1 MKQFLHRKWL
11 ILLIVSPFLGSSVFG
26 QSQYS
31 GKVISDDDK
40 LGLPG
45 VTVKIKGTS
54 QGTLT
59 NAEGR
64 FSVSAPQGATLV
76 FSLIGYS
83 EAQIL
88 TGSNREINLSLRSSN
103 KQLSEVVVTALGIRR
118 ERKTL
123 SYSVG
128 EVKSDQITNNTNAF
142 SAIEG
147 KVAGLQ
153 INSSGGQVGAS
164 ANILIRGTSS
174 ITGNNQAL
182 IVVDGV
188 PIDNS
193 KFNTEAST
201 GGAPSPN
208 RAIDIDPADIES
220 VSVLKGG
227 AAVALYGLQ
236 GSNGVMVITTK
247 KGQKGRTK
255 IEVSSSVAFDKI
267 NRLPFLQ
274 DVYAQGSNGVY
285 EGPEKKQTR
294 SWGPKLTD
302 LRFNGDATYPYD
314 KNGKLVLATDP
325 TATSKLANRYDNVGS
340 FFKTGATYN
349 NNIALSGGSE
359 NATFRVS
366 AGVEKQNG
374 IVPTTYFQRINVK
387 TSGEATV
394 LKDMKVSGDL
404 SYINS
409 VGNFA
414 QQGSNASGVF
424 LPLYRTPISF
434 DDKNGTTNPRDQSAF
449 LFPNGT
455 QRDYTGG
462 VFNNPYFAL
471 NKDPF
476 NNEVNRFI
484 GDVNLAY
491 NPLKWFGFNYR
502 LGGDVYSENR
512 IQKFEIGDVTNNSG
526 KIVSDNY
533 LSKIINSDIQVNFKH
548 DIAPDLGAN
557 LVLGSGIYSNYQ
569 NELGVAG
576 TNLII
581 PGFVNL
587 NNASSIS
594 GPGGVGNGGLG
605 NGGLAQNLIVVHR
618 LSFYGILDLAW
629 KEQLFLNAS
638 YRVDKSTALNPKKN
652 SFQNPS
658 VGLSW
663 VFSELPGL
671 KDNSILSFGKLR
683 ASFGTAGNDAAAYQL
698 GTTFSPQAFADG
710 LTNGTVFPFLG
721 STGGYAVSSNL
732 GNPLLRAEKTFTYEI
747 GGELSFFKDRLT
759 IDGTYYDKEGTDL
772 IINVPLARSTGFRSS
787 TLNIAQMSNK
797 GIEFS
802 LNAVPVKVAGFQW
815 AVGGTFA
822 KNVNKVK
829 KLGVDQVSFGG
840 FTGITV
846 AAIKGYPNQS
856 FFGPKFDTDPK
867 SGQQVIN
874 DNSQIVNGKQQNPN
888 YGYPIAG
895 QASQYVANAL
905 PKWLMGITSTFTYKG
920 IRLYALLDIRHGGS
934 LWNGTEGALISYGRS
949 DVTLN
954 RNTTTVFPGV
964 TGHTDASGNVV
975 IDGAANTAQA
985 TLNQAWYRG
994 NGGGFGNVA
1003 SQFVQDGSWVR
1014 LREVN
1019 LSYSVNKAWFKS
1031 GAVKG
1036 IDVGLFGRNLWLHTK
1051 YHGQDPETSLQGS
1064 GNAQGLDYFQ
1074 TPGTKTYGVNLKVTL

>member
-1 MKQFLHRKWL
+1 MKQFLHWNWL
-11 ILLIVSPFLGSSVFG
+11 ILLIVSPFLSSSVFG

-31 GKVISDDDK
+31 GKVISEDDK

-45 VTVKIKGTS
+45 VTVKVKGTS

-64 FSVSAPQGATLV
+64 FSVAAPQGATLV

-83 EAQIL
+83 EAQIF
-88 TGSNREINLSLRSSN
+88 TGPNREINLSLRSSN
-103 KQLSEVVVTALGIRR
+103 KVLLEVVVTALGIRR

-193 KFNTEAST
+193 KNPTEVTT

-208 RAIDIDPADIES
+208 RAIDIDPSEIES

-247 KGQKGRTK
+247 KGQKGKTK
-255 IEVSSSVAFDKI
+255 IEVSSSVAFDKV
-267 NRLPFLQ
+267 NRLPFFQ
-274 DVYAQGSNGVY
+274 NVYAQGSNGVY
-285 EGPEKKQTR
+285 AGPEKSQTR
-294 SWGPKLTD
+294 SWGPRLTD
-302 LRFNGDATYPYD
+302 LRYNGDATYPFD

-325 TATSKLANRYDNVGS
+325 TAMSKPANRYDNVGS

-374 IVPTTYFQRINVK
+374 IVPTTYFQRINLK

-394 LKDMKVSGDL
+394 FKDMKVSGDM

-414 QQGSNASGVF
+414 QQGSNISGVF

-434 DDKNGTTNPRDQSAF
+434 DDKNGTTNARDQSAF
-449 LFPNGT
+449 LFPDGT

-484 GDVNLAY
+484 GDVNLTY

-502 LGGDVYSENR
+502 LGGDVYSDNR
-512 IQKFEIGDVTNNSG
+512 IQKFEIGDASNNTG
-526 KIVSDNY
+526 RIISDNY

-548 DIAPDLGAN
+548 DIAPNLSAN
-557 LVLGSGIYSNYQ
+557 FLLGSGLYSRYL
-569 NELGVAG
+569 NELGTVG

-581 PGFVNL
+581 PGFVSL
-587 NNASSIS
+587 NNAASIS
-594 GPGGVGNGGLG
+594 GLGGLPQYL
-605 NGGLAQNLIVVHR
+605 NVVHR
-618 LSFYGILDLAW
+618 LSFYGVLNLAW
-629 KEQLFLNAS
+629 KDQLFLDAS
-638 YRVDKSTALNPKKN
+638 YRVDKSTALNPQNN
-652 SFQNPS
+652 SFQNPAA
-658 VGLSW
+658 GLSW

-671 KDNSILSFGKLR
+671 KDNSVLSFGKLR
-683 ASFGTAGNDAAAYQL
+683 ASFATAGNDAPAFQL
-698 GTTFSPQAFADG
+698 GNTFSPQAYGDG
-710 LTNGTVFPFLG
+710 LTNGIVFPYLG
-721 STGGYAVSSNL
+721 SVGGYAVNGNL
-732 GNPLLRAEKTFTYEI
+732 GNPLLRAEKTFTYEF

-772 IINVPLARSTGFRSS
+772 IINVPLASSTGFGAK
-787 TLNIAQMSNK
+787 TLNVAEMSNK

-815 AVGGTFA
+815 AIGGTFA

-846 AAIKGYPNQS
+846 AAIQGYPNQS
-856 FFGPKFDTDPK
+856 FFGPKFVTDPK
-867 SGQQVIN
+867 SGQQVID

-905 PKWLMGITSTFTYKG
+905 PKWLMGITNTFTYKG
-920 IRLYALLDIRHGGS
+920 VRVYALLDIRHGGS

-964 TGHTDASGNVV
+964 TGHPDASGKLV
-975 IDGAANTAQA
+975 IDGAVNTAPA

-994 NGGGFGNVA
+994 NGGGFGSVA

-1074 TPGTKTYGVNLKVTL
+1074 TPGTKTYGINLKVTL